1 MITMDI
7 TFENIRL
14 VIDIVAYT
22 IATASIVVKMTP
34 SLKDD
39 AIMEKIV
46 KFFKMI
52 SLNVED
58 KKLEITVK

>member
-1 MITMDI
+1 MDI

-22 IATASIVVKMTP
+22 IAAASIVVKMTP

>member
-1 MITMDI
+1 MDI
-7 TFENIRL
+7 TFENIKL
-14 VIDIVAYT
+14 GLDFAAYL
-22 IATASIVVKMTP
+22 IASASIIVKLTP
-34 SLKDD
+34 TLKDD

-58 KKLEITVK
+58 KKIEIVVK

>member
-1 MITMDI
+1 MDI
-7 TFENIRL
+7 TFENIKL
-14 VIDIVAYT
+14 VMDIAAYT
-22 IATASIVVKMTP
+22 IAAASIIVKMTP

-46 KFFKMI
+46 KFFKKI

-58 KKLEITVK
+58 KTIEIKVR